1 MIIKHILRELDS
13 GLVIRLNLLI
23 KYFYPELYVENIFS
37 NKIIVETGNGDFIK
51 ITVQKPPV
59 NLRFY
64 GYVLY
69 EDVFNYLDLPG
80 SQLCRD
86 VIVLYDK
93 DNGLYRG
100 IYLSRNVKLR
110 LIEIRGYEP
119 VILVREG
126 DFVTKNS
133 SIAYIVT
140 KKREVRNIK
149 SSIDGYVVLIVEI
162 FWEKPERY
170 VLAVVDKN
178 EFRQIAVRE
187 G

>member
-1 MIIKHILRELDS
+1 
-13 GLVIRLNLLI
+13 
-23 KYFYPELYVENIFS
+23 
-37 NKIIVETGNGDFIK
+37 
-51 ITVQKPPV
+51 
-59 NLRFY
+59 
-64 GYVLY
+64 
-69 EDVFNYLDLPG
+69 
-80 SQLCRD
+80 
-86 VIVLYDK
+86 
-93 DNGLYRG
+93 
-100 IYLSRNVKLR
+100 
-110 LIEIRGYEP
+110 IEIRGYEP

>member
-69 EDVFNYLDLPG
+69 EDVVNYLDLPG
-80 SQLCRD
+80 SQLRRD